1 MLILSAC
8 DMKRQLKIAIMGA
21 GQWQLPVYIKA
32 KEMGI
37 ETHGFAYENG
47 KVVAKDYADF
57 FYPISLADK
66 ETVVAKCREI
76 AVDGVVTC
84 ASDFATEVAC
94 WVAEQLGLNTNAY
107 ETVMHI
113 HDKSWVREQTRHL
126 TSIAQPKTVTGRL
139 DALSLPFLPCV
150 IKPVHGFGKRGVWFV
165 RSEEEFNY
173 VKTHADFQEN
183 ENALVEQFIVGKE
196 YSVESLSY
204 HGMHYMVQVTEKMSD
219 GAPHFVELG
228 HHQPADI
235 TEDCWTKIN
244 TAIKDILT
252 AVGYTNGA
260 SHIEL
265 KVSED
270 GAIYL
275 IDLNPRGGGDYIS
288 THLVPLSTNCDYS
301 REIINI
307 ALNRFDETAYPYK
320 NIACSGVYF
329 LTKQTERLLR
339 YFEQDLPCIVQKE
352 YSTNISESKSN
363 NDRSGYMIYQ
373 DTKKLVL

>member
-1 MLILSAC
+1 MER
-8 DMKRQLKIAIMGA
+8 KLKIAIMGA
-21 GQWQLPVYIKA
+21 GKWQLPLYLKA
-32 KEMGI
+32 REIGI
-37 ETHGFAYENG
+37 ETHGFAYEDGNE
-47 KVVAKDYADF
+47 VARDLADH

-66 ETVVAKCREI
+66 EAVLAQCREI
-76 AVDGVVTC
+76 GVDGVVTC
-84 ASDFATEVAC
+84 ASDFATEITC
-94 WVAEQLGLNTNAY
+94 WVAERLGLNTNTY

-113 HDKSWVREQTRHL
+113 HDKSWVREQTAHL
-126 TSIAQPKTVTGRL
+126 VSIQRPRTVTSDL
-139 DALSLPFLPCV
+139 QTLSVPFYPCV
-150 IKPVHGFGKRGVWFV
+150 VKPVHGFGKRGVWFV
-165 RSEEEFNY
+165 HSAEELEL
-173 VKTHADFQEN
+173 VKAQADFHAGEK
-183 ENALVEQFIVGKE
+183 ALAEQFIVGKE
-196 YSVESLSY
+196 YSVESLSF
-204 HGMHYMVQVTEKMSD
+204 HGKHYVVQITEKMSD

-228 HHQPADI
+228 HHQPAELTDACRANV
-235 TEDCWTKIN
+235 EK
-244 TAIKDILT
+244 AIYDILT

-265 KVSED
+265 KITEE

-307 ALNRFDETAYPYK
+307 ALDRFDPTAYPYR

-329 LTKQTERLLR
+329 LTKQTERLLP
-339 YFEQDLPCIVQKE
+339 YFEQDIPCVVQKE
-352 YSTNISESKSN
+352 YNTNISESVTN